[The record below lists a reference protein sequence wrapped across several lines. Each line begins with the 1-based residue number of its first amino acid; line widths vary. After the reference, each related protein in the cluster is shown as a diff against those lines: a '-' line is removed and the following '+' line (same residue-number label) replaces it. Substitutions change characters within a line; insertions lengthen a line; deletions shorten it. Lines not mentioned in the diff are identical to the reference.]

1 MAHGVRKMEEAR
13 FHKVSGI
20 SYFPVTSLQIERT
33 KWQPTGS
40 VSRLQHMI
48 DSQDLR
54 APQLV

>member
-33 KWQPTGS
+33 KWQPDPFP
-40 VSRLQHMI
+40 VFNI
-48 DSQDLR
+48 
-54 APQLV
+54 